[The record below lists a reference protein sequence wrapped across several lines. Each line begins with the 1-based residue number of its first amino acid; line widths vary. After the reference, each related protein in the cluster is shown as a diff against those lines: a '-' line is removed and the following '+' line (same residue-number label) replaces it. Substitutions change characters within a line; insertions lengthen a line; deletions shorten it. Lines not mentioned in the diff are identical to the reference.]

1 MQVLLPA
8 AWLTPALLQ
17 KMFTLVWNFSSA
29 PYIDCGYQAKQLRH
43 MFDVYDVFAQPC
55 LVEPD
60 ELVLAPDVAL
70 DEGHLAGPELLSE
83 LPSRG
88 RAQCSVTV

>member
-1 MQVLLPA
+1 M
-8 AWLTPALLQ
+8 
-17 KMFTLVWNFSSA
+17 
-29 PYIDCGYQAKQLRH
+29 
-43 MFDVYDVFAQPC
+43 FAQPC
-55 LVEPD
+55 LVQPD

-88 RAQCSVTV
+88 RAQCSITVGQTNLTTDH